1 MVIFQ
6 LPCVH
11 VVLMMMPA
19 TNTGEKTETSSAR
32 RFGFET
38 IQTDSWRLIYQTAAV
53 CSLLIALFI
62 PLQLIVFFTWPPPA
76 TVTGWF
82 QLFDE
87 SPMIGLLDMDLLLIV
102 DTILFIP
109 VFLGLYHKLFPYMH
123 GPIALALILALAGIA
138 SYCASAEAFQML
150 SLSRQYMASGSEEE
164 RAILLSSGQSSIT
177 NWMGSSFL
185 IGYVLQSLSILI
197 MSLVMLKARE
207 FGKSISW
214 LGIII
219 GIMMLLPPTAGKAG
233 LYLSVASVFPLW
245 FWCLLLSWK
254 FYKFGRK
261 TVVRFRASPVSRFF
275 DSHGMIKE

>member
-1 MVIFQ
+1 
-6 LPCVH
+6 
-11 VVLMMMPA
+11 
-19 TNTGEKTETSSAR
+19 
-32 RFGFET
+32 
-38 IQTDSWRLIYQTAAV
+38 
-53 CSLLIALFI
+53 
-62 PLQLIVFFTWPPPA
+62 
-76 TVTGWF
+76 
-82 QLFDE
+82 
-87 SPMIGLLDMDLLLIV
+87 
-102 DTILFIP
+102 
-109 VFLGLYHKLFPYMH
+109 
-123 GPIALALILALAGIA
+123 
-138 SYCASAEAFQML
+138 ML

-185 IGYVLQSLSILI
+185 IGYVLQSISILI

-207 FGKSISW
+207 FGKAISW

>member
-6 LPCVH
+6 LHGVN
-11 VVLMMMPA
+11 VVLRMMPA
-19 TNTGEKTETSSAR
+19 THAVEKGEPSSAS
-32 RFGFET
+32 RFGFES
-38 IQTDSWRLIYQTAAV
+38 IQADSWRIVYQVAAA
-53 CSLLIALFI
+53 CSLLISLFI
-62 PLQLIVFFTWPPPA
+62 PMQLIVYFTWPPPT

-123 GPIALALILALAGIA
+123 GPIALALILALVGIA

-150 SLSRQYMASGSEEE
+150 SLSRQYLAAGSEGE
-164 RAILLSSGQSSIT
+164 RAIILSSGQSSMT
-177 NWMGSSFL
+177 NWMGSSFV

-197 MSLVMLKARE
+197 MSMVMLKSRE
-207 FGKSISW
+207 FGKAISW
-214 LGIII
+214 LGVVI
-219 GIMMLLPPTAGKAG
+219 GIMMLLPPNVGKAG

-254 FYKFGRK
+254 FYRFGRK
-261 TVVRFRASPVSRFF
+261 TVVKFRSSPISKFF
-275 DSHGMIKE
+275 ETH